1 MKRWNGLEVYECVE
15 CGFSTVDAEY
25 YDEHIKRTGH
35 KDIPAIEESLPAIEE
50 SLPAI
55 EESNEVN
62 HAKSKK

>member
-25 YDEHIKRTGH
+25 YAEHIKRTGH
-35 KDIPAIEESLPAIEE
+35 KDVSVMAESLPEVIEESK
-50 SLPAI
+50 
-55 EESNEVN
+55 EVN